1 MDAIYIY
8 LHGLYKL
15 CMVQVTGTVTVNQ
28 SCLEQVQL
36 MSTEFMLTN
45 CCFY

>member
-15 CMVQVTGTVTVNQ
+15 YGT
-28 SCLEQVQL
+28 SYRYSYCESKLP
-36 MSTEFMLTN
+36 
-45 CCFY
+45 